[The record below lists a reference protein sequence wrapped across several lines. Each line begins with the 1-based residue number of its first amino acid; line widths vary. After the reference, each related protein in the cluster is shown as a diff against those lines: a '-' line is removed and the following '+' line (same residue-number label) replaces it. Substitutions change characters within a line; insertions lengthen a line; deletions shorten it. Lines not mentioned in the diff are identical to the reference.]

1 MSAPSLRRVE
11 GPPVSPPS
19 MRSGSGSPSRFFELL
34 RVLCEHEVEFVVIG
48 GLAVN
53 LHGYERAT
61 KDVDIVPEQSE
72 DNLGRLWAALTELRA
87 SPKELI
93 DFRPEEMPVDFSLRG
108 LIDGGGNWVLET
120 TLGRVDVMQ
129 WVKGVDRY
137 EELRAGAIR
146 EELPEI
152 GHPIW
157 IAGLEDLITMKQE
170 AGRDLDLIDITALR
184 MAHGL
189 EE

>member
-1 MSAPSLRRVE
+1 
-11 GPPVSPPS
+11 
-19 MRSGSGSPSRFFELL
+19 
-34 RVLCEHEVEFVVIG
+34 
-48 GLAVN
+48 
-53 LHGYERAT
+53 
-61 KDVDIVPEQSE
+61 
-72 DNLGRLWAALTELRA
+72 
-87 SPKELI
+87 
-93 DFRPEEMPVDFSLRG
+93 MPVDFSLRG

-137 EELRAGAIR
+137 DELRAGAIR